1 MKSSA
6 KFTQFVVRIGYVG
19 LTAALF
25 LVPYFLGKGS
35 LEQYNSSFNSN
46 WITVPFY
53 CVVPAG
59 YVALVCI
66 DVIMQNV
73 KNENVFCNKIAK
85 LLKIIVWCCFY
96 AGCVGL
102 ISFVLTF
109 ALNKFAVIY
118 MFILALGEYFMAL
131 ICNVLKSCFEAGN
144 LIKEENDLTI

>member
-102 ISFVLTF
+102 ISFVLIF